1 MQYYIPLGQESGFGG
16 SVLMI
21 RPRATPKSFAVTA
34 KKTVEETDALVDR
47 VLVWPIR
54 EKIDPLL
61 RPWKLGATVFSL
73 GGVLALL
80 VAALGLD
87 SVMSYSVAQRT
98 HEMGVRIALGA
109 RSGTI
114 VGMIVRQGVT
124 MAAVG
129 IAGGIIIAILAG
141 DRLRNLLFETSPHD
155 VTIIGSATIVLL
167 AAAVAASVW
176 PALRAGRVDPIRAL
190 KSD

>member
-1 MQYYIPLGQESGFGG
+1 MQYYIPLGQEVGFGG
-16 SVLMI
+16 SVFMI
-21 RPRATPKSFAVTA
+21 RPRGSPQSFAAVA
-34 KKTVEETDALVDR
+34 IRTVEETDAVFER
-47 VLVWPIR
+47 AIAWPIR

-61 RPWKLGATVFSL
+61 RPWKLGATVFAM

-80 VAALGLD
+80 VAALGLY

-109 RSGTI
+109 RAGSI
-114 VGMIVRQGVT
+114 VAMVLRQGVL
-124 MAAVG
+124 MATIG
-129 IAGGIIIAILAG
+129 IAAGIVIALLAG
-141 DRLRNLLFETSPHD
+141 DRLRGVLFDTSPRD
-155 VTIIGSATIVLL
+155 LTIIASATTVLL
-167 AAAVAASVW
+167 AAAVAATVW

>member
-1 MQYYIPLGQESGFGG
+1 
-16 SVLMI
+16 VD
-21 RPRATPKSFAVTA
+21 RATA
-34 KKTVEETDALVDR
+34 
-47 VLVWPIR
+47 WPIR

-73 GGVLALL
+73 GGLLALL
-80 VAALGLD
+80 VAALGLY

-109 RSGTI
+109 RSRTI

-129 IAGGIIIAILAG
+129 IAGGVAIAFLAG
-141 DRLRNLLFETSPHD
+141 SRLSGLLFDTSPHD
-155 VTIIGSATIVLL
+155 VTVIGAATIVLL
-167 AAAVAASVW
+167 GAAVAASLW
-176 PALRAGRVDPIRAL
+176 PAMRAGRVEPMRAL
-190 KSD
+190 KAD